1 MRKIE
6 TALRRTYW
14 PIDLNRRDSR
24 VFSFVRIGTCAT
36 ATVILPAWMIV
47 SSVYV
52 YFETTD
58 SWSAASRL

>member
-6 TALRRTYW
+6 TELRRTYW
-14 PIDLNRRDSR
+14 PIDLNSRDSR
-24 VFSFVRIGTCAT
+24 VLAFVRIGTWSI

-52 YFETTD
+52 YFDTTC